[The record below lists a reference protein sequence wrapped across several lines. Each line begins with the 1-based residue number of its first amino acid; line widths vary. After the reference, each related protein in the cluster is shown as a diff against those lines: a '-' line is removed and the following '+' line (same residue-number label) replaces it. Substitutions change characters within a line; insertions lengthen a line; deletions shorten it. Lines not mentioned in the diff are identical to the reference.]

1 MPVTFRKQKSTVNT
15 LSQTI
20 FLFFERKLSVSN
32 QLAPLALL
40 FQNSNIMNIMNM
52 MYFAL
57 EIPNFRTCELF
68 LMQQIPSLFGNFYRP
83 ILKIQLIINHDLTR
97 DGPNALR
104 PDPMTIVLLRTT
116 IVFIR

>member
-15 LSQTI
+15 SSQTI

-57 EIPNFRTCELF
+57 EIPNFRFRTCELF

-83 ILKIQLIINHDLTR
+83 ILKIELIINHDFL
-97 DGPNALR
+97 
-104 PDPMTIVLLRTT
+104 
-116 IVFIR
+116 